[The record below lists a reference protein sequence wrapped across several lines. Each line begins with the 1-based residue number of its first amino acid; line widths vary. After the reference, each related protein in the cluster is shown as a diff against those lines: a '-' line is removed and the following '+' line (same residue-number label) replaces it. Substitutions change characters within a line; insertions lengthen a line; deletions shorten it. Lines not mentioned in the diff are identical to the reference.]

1 MNPFDK
7 PFNSWTID
15 DFQDALKFTWAKE
28 KERAVQIESTPLT
41 TTTNHD
47 DDIVILERGET
58 VIKMSKPKLDKTDTK
73 HTRMKVFH
81 KELQT
86 FIDTLP
92 GKDGKLDVKTIKQAI
107 RKLPQTHPLN
117 TTYISYVE
125 KCNWN
130 SRQAKLKK
138 WGDTGGYW
146 KLTDFDRVAN
156 HIQYMKGHYREYSHT
171 AKISWS
177 GLVKTY
183 KNYIATK

>member
-28 KERAVQIESTPLT
+28 KEKTIQISPTSLNVT
-41 TTTNHD
+41 AHFTD
-47 DDIVILERGET
+47 DLVILERGET
-58 VIKMSKPKLDKTDTK
+58 IVEVSKPKLDKTDTK

-86 FIDTLP
+86 FINTLS
-92 GKDGKLDVKTIKQAI
+92 GKDGKLDVKAIKQAI

-130 SRQAKLKK
+130 RRQAKLKK
-138 WGDTGGYW
+138 WGDMGGFW
-146 KLTDFDRVAN
+146 DLTAFDRIAN
-156 HIQYMKGHYREYSHT
+156 HLKYMNGYYREYSHT
-171 AKISWS
+171 TKRSW
-177 GLVKTY
+177 GGPIKVY
-183 KNYIATK
+183 KNYIVTK